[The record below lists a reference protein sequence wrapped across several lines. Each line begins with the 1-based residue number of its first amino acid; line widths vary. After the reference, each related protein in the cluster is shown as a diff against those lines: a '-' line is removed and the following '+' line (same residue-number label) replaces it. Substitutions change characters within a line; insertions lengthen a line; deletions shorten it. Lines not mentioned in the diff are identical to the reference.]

1 MTDAQTAVK
10 TLWPYF
16 FSIITLINYIVIAY
30 VLFLERKESESRF
43 AWLLALIFIPILGLL
58 LYILFSGHFFNKP
71 RRMDLSK
78 KRMQDYTYEVI
89 RQQKA
94 FFEISHTELPNKVM
108 QEYFDLVDLNL
119 KYAGTPVTF
128 ANSETIFLWGQ
139 DKVESLCTDIE
150 NAKKSIFLEYYIFRN
165 DTTGTRIMDLLCKKA
180 KEGLEVKLLYDDWGC
195 MKTPKSFF
203 FKLDKAGGMSLVFSP
218 IRNRIPLTIN
228 FRTHRKLVIIDEK
241 IGYMGG
247 TNIGDEYANL
257 TERVWRDT
265 HIRLTGSC
273 VYSILSIFLVDW
285 FAIATGR
292 KAKRRHLV
300 ERVVSPEGQLLEINK
315 QIINEIQ
322 TDIFGDS
329 HIPTQVI
336 SSGPDDINKTEIKDA
351 MMRLISGAKKSVL
364 IQTPYFTPDSAF
376 YSVLRVAA
384 LSGVEVQIMVP
395 TDWDH
400 WFVRDAA
407 FVNMQSL
414 ISYGI
419 KFYAYP
425 GFIHSKTIVVDEKV
439 VMIGSA
445 NIDVRSF
452 DLIYEADIIFYDATF
467 AKKNATIFAEDRSK
481 STLYQ
486 LEWFKTRPMIQRA
499 VWGFAR
505 LFAPLM

>member
-1 MTDAQTAVK
+1 VKTAQTAVK
-10 TLWPYF
+10 VIWPYV
-16 FSIITLINYIVIAY
+16 FSIIMFLNYIVIAY

-43 AWLLALIFIPILGLL
+43 AWLLALIFLPIFGLF
-58 LYILFSGHFFNKP
+58 LYVLFSGHFFNKP

-78 KRMQDYTYEVI
+78 KRMQDFTYNVI
-89 RQQKA
+89 RQQKN
-94 FFEISHTELPNKVM
+94 FFEFSHVELPNQVM
-108 QEYFDLVDLNL
+108 KEYFDLVDLNL
-119 KYAGTPVTF
+119 KYAGSPVTF
-128 ANSETIFLWGQ
+128 ADSEKIFLWGQ
-139 DKVESLCTDIE
+139 DKVASLCDDLET
-150 NAKKSIFLEYYIFRN
+150 AKKSIYLEYYIFRN

-180 KEGLEVKLLYDDWGC
+180 REGLEVKLLYDDWGC
-195 MKTPKSFF
+195 MKTPKAFF
-203 FKLDKAGGMSLVFSP
+203 AKLDKAGGMSLVFSP

-228 FRTHRKLVIIDEK
+228 FRTHRKLIVIDEK

-257 TERVWRDT
+257 TKRVWRDT

-273 VYSILSIFLVDW
+273 VFSIFSIFLVDW
-285 FAIATGR
+285 FAVATGR
-292 KAKRRHLV
+292 KAKRRYSA
-300 ERVVSPEGQLLEINK
+300 ERLVSPESQLLSINA
-315 QIINEIQ
+315 QIINEIK
-322 TDIFGDS
+322 TDVFGDS

-351 MMRLISGAKKSVL
+351 MMRLISGAKKSVY

-384 LSGVEVQIMVP
+384 LSGVDVQIMVP

-407 FVNMQSL
+407 FVNMQGL
-414 ISYGI
+414 IPYGI

-425 GFIHSKTIVVDEKV
+425 GFIHSKTIVVDQKV

-467 AKKNATIFAEDRSK
+467 AKKNASIFAEDREK
-481 STLYQ
+481 SILHQ